1 MPEDVPV
8 FYTRAQLRE
17 MGQLDDDD
25 EEVYWYYYDWVF
37 LYMCFMNDFKY

>member
-25 EEVYWYYYDWVF
+25 EEEYWYYKLESFYTF
-37 LYMCFMNDFKY
+37 LSMI